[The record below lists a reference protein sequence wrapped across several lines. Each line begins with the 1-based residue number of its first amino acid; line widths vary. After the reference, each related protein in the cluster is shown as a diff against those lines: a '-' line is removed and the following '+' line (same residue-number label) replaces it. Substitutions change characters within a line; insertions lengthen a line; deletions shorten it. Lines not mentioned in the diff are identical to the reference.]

1 MNNEKKKF
9 GKLPPW
15 LKRRLG
21 SGDTFNHTNSTLEE
35 LGVETICSHA
45 NCPNQGECWSRGTA
59 TVLILGGIC
68 TRNCKFCSVATG
80 KPDAPDPT
88 EPLRIAK
95 MASEMNIKYLVI
107 TSVDRDDLDDGGA
120 AHFRDVMIKCRE
132 LVPDI
137 RFEILVPDFR
147 DSQEKSLEIL
157 EEALPFVFG
166 HNIETTPALYSIA
179 RPGGNYQRSLD
190 LLRMAKAKY
199 PEAKTKTSMMLG
211 LGEKDEDLVQ
221 CMKDLREIGCDR
233 LSLGQYLKPSNH
245 SLDVVD
251 YVTPEKFDF
260 WRDKAKELGFTWV
273 MSSPFTRSSYHAE
286 QDEL

>member
-1 MNNEKKKF
+1 MSSDKKI

-21 SGDTFNHTNSTLEE
+21 SGMTFNHTNSTLEE
-35 LGVETICSHA
+35 LGIETICTHA

-80 KPDAPDPT
+80 KPLPPDPT

-95 MASEMNIKYLVI
+95 MAKEMGIKYLVI

-120 AHFRDVMIKCRE
+120 SHFRDVMLKCRE
-132 LVPDI
+132 LVPEI
-137 RFEILVPDFR
+137 RFELLVPDFR
-147 DSQEKSLEIL
+147 DSQDKSLEIL

-179 RPGGNYQRSLD
+179 RPGGNYRRSLE
-190 LLRMAKAKY
+190 LLRKAKQRY
-199 PEAKTKTSMMLG
+199 PDTKTKTSMMLG
-211 LGEKDEDLVQ
+211 LGEKDEDLIQ
-221 CMKDLREIGCDR
+221 CMRDLQEVGCDR
-233 LSLGQYLKPSNH
+233 LSLGQYLKPSKT
-245 SLDVVD
+245 SLDVVE

-260 WRDKAKELGFTWV
+260 WRDRAKELGFSWV

-286 QDEL
+286 QDEV

>member
-1 MNNEKKKF
+1 MSSDKKI

-21 SGDTFNHTNSTLEE
+21 SGNTFNHTNNTLEG
-35 LGVETICSHA
+35 LGIETICTHA

-80 KPDAPDPT
+80 KPLPPDPT
-88 EPLRIAK
+88 EPLRVAK
-95 MASEMNIKYLVI
+95 MAKEMGIKYLVI
-107 TSVDRDDLDDGGA
+107 TSVDRDDLEDGGA
-120 AHFRDVMIKCRE
+120 SHFRDVMLKCRE

-137 RFEILVPDFR
+137 RFELLVPDFR
-147 DSQEKSLEIL
+147 DSQDKSLEIL

-179 RPGGNYQRSLD
+179 RPGGNYKRSLE
-190 LLRMAKAKY
+190 LLRKAKQKY
-199 PEAKTKTSMMLG
+199 PDTKTKTSMMLG
-211 LGEKDEDLVQ
+211 LGEKDEDVLQ
-221 CMKDLREIGCDR
+221 CMRDLREVGCDR
-233 LSLGQYLKPSNH
+233 LSLGQYLKPSKT
-245 SLDVVD
+245 SLDVVE

-260 WRDKAKELGFTWV
+260 WRDRAKELGFSWV

-286 QDEL
+286 QDEV